1 MTKILLDVM
10 YEDLQVLLEDFGWI
24 VETVSKHIGVTQ
36 KDRDDGKVL
45 QYAKENVIVV
55 VADDKKFINR
65 LKVNMVSVVTAD
77 TVDKVRVIR
86 EKVGNSLTS
95 V

>member
-10 YEDLQVLLEDFGWI
+10 YEDLQVLLEDLGCI

-45 QYAKENVIVV
+45 KYAKENGMVV
-55 VADDKKFINR
+55 VTDDKKFINR
-65 LKVNMVSVVTAD
+65 LKVSNVRAITMDA
-77 TVDKVRVIR
+77 VDKARVIR
-86 EKVGNSLTS
+86 EKVGNSSAS

>member
-1 MTKILLDVM
+1 MTKILLGVM

-36 KDRDDGKVL
+36 KDKDDGKVL
-45 QYAKENVIVV
+45 QYAKENGMVV
-55 VADDKKFINR
+55 VTDDKKFINR
-65 LKVNMVSVVTAD
+65 LKVNMVSMLTVD
-77 TVDKVRVIR
+77 TVDKTRVIR
-86 EKVGNSLTS
+86 EKVGNSSTS

>member
-65 LKVNMVSVVTAD
+65 LKVNMVSVVTVD

>member
-1 MTKILLDVM
+1 M

-24 VETVSKHIGVTQ
+24 VETVSKHIGVTH

-55 VADDKKFINR
+55 VTDDKKFINR
-65 LKVNMVSVVTAD
+65 LKVNMVSVVTVD